1 MERTS
6 KTVSFPHTLHF
17 VCTCPRVS
25 SNTRMDLLLQ
35 YGHLINL
42 DFCPETSSL
51 EHRIFCIISG
61 VSGLNVLLIVPHLQC
76 SLIFRIW
83 FVQ

>member
-42 DFCPETSSL
+42 DFCSATSSL
-51 EHRIFCIISG
+51 ELRIFCIISG
-61 VSGLNVLLIVPHLQC
+61 ESGLNVLFIVPHLQY